1 MFILA
6 SGEEK
11 GYFRVVS
18 VRHIIFDCRMYCGL
32 NRRMQGD
39 AGTRESLAK
48 LTQLFQ
54 SFQQGQKH
62 VLRDEKSLK
71 LVYGILVLLV

>member
-1 MFILA
+1 
-6 SGEEK
+6 
-11 GYFRVVS
+11 
-18 VRHIIFDCRMYCGL
+18 MYCGL

-39 AGTRESLAK
+39 AGTRESLTK
-48 LTQLFQ
+48 FTQLFQ
-54 SFQQGQKH
+54 SFQQEQKH